1 MPEMLSFPP
10 AVVIGLW
17 LNAAHS
23 GSVSQTDA
31 ANAIETITDQV
42 DLDIDNEWP
51 SPSISSL
58 LELIR
63 QVCAT
68 DIPVAV
74 GLPVDGDPAGIPSNV
89 LVKIYRAS
97 GVVAINRDLLLF
109 QTPERNWALASV
121 SNTVI
126 HYDLSQTRRNL
137 MSQIATSAE
146 LLAASDLVGDETEIV
161 GALDAFQARHLPPHL
176 SNRSVGALE
185 LAAKIVIVAGAAITN
200 SAALHSPSIDRI
212 RLENLELLICESRR
226 VLQSV
231 VTG

>member
-42 DLDIDNEWP
+42 DLEIDNEWP
-51 SPSISSL
+51 SSGISSL
-58 LELIR
+58 LELVK
-63 QVCAT
+63 QVCAA

-74 GLPVDGDPAGIPSNV
+74 GLPVDGHPAGIPNNV
-89 LVKIYRAS
+89 LVKMDRAS
-97 GVVAINRDLLLF
+97 GVVAVNRDRVLF
-109 QTPERNWALASV
+109 QTPDGPWTLVDA
-121 SNTVI
+121 SNTVM

-137 MSQIATSAE
+137 MSQITTSAE
-146 LLAASDLVGDETEIV
+146 LLAASELVGDETEIV
-161 GALDAFQARHLPPHL
+161 GTLDAFQAQHLPPHL
-176 SNRSVGALE
+176 SDRSVGALE
-185 LAAKIVIVAGAAITN
+185 LAAKIVIVASGAIT
-200 SAALHSPSIDRI
+200 STIALHSPSLDRS

>member
-42 DLDIDNEWP
+42 EIDKDDEWP
-51 SPSISSL
+51 SSGISSL
-58 LELIR
+58 LELVR
-63 QVCAT
+63 EVCSAST
-68 DIPVAV
+68 PVAV
-74 GLPVDGDPAGIPSNV
+74 GLPVDGDPAGIPSQV
-89 LVKIYRAS
+89 LVKIERSS
-97 GVVAINRDLLLF
+97 GVVAINRELLLF
-109 QTPERNWALASV
+109 QTPDGPWALAES
-121 SNTVI
+121 SNTVM

-137 MSQIATSAE
+137 MSQITTSAE

-161 GALDAFQARHLPPHL
+161 GTLDAFQPQHLPPHL
-176 SNRSVGALE
+176 SDRSIGALE
-185 LAAKIVIVAGAAITN
+185 LAAKIVIVASGAISN
-200 SAALHSPSIDRI
+200 SAALHSPSVDRS

>member
-1 MPEMLSFPP
+1 MLSFPP

-42 DLDIDNEWP
+42 DLIADGE
-51 SPSISSL
+51 SQSAGISSL
-58 LELIR
+58 LELVR
-63 QVCAT
+63 EVCSAST
-68 DIPVAV
+68 PVAV

-89 LVKIYRAS
+89 LVKIARAT

-109 QTPERNWALASV
+109 QTPEGRWALASV
-121 SNTVI
+121 SNTVL

-137 MSQIATSAE
+137 MSQITTSAE
-146 LLAASDLVGDETEIV
+146 LLAASDLVGDETQIV
-161 GALDAFQARHLPPHL
+161 GTLDAFQTQHLPPHL
-176 SNRSVGALE
+176 SDRSVGALE
-185 LAAKIVIVAGAAITN
+185 LAAKIAIVASGAIT
-200 SAALHSPSIDRI
+200 STMALHSPSLDRS

-231 VTG
+231 ITG